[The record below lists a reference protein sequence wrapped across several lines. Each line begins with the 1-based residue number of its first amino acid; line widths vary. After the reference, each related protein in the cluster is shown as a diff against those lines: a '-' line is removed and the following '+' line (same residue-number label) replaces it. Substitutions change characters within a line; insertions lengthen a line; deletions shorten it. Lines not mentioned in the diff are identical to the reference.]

1 MTCLTWKS
9 HTCTQCRPSFMFYVS
24 LYQFFFSLNINF
36 KVFFLGMVHEH
47 TLVRLKPGFAV
58 NNVQYHACLPF
69 FSQYAEK
76 VFSTIFFQEE
86 PFELSSDVEYVSD
99 SCEENCKM
107 PHSPGK
113 NCC

>member
-1 MTCLTWKS
+1 
-9 HTCTQCRPSFMFYVS
+9 
-24 LYQFFFSLNINF
+24 
-36 KVFFLGMVHEH
+36 MVHA
-47 TLVRLKPGFAV
+47 LVKVKPGFAV
-58 NNVQYHACLPF
+58 NNTACMFTIFLTNVL
-69 FSQYAEK
+69 K
-76 VFSTIFFQEE
+76 VFLYPFFFQEE